1 MPRKFATKGLDRI
14 RPWIRDRTLCPGIHL
29 KLAEQLVPLN
39 LFDVSYPIIF
49 ILYKL
54 SRMYRGFNMTNY
66 YFAIYNFR
74 NEKKLL
80 NRILKYLKRAKDM
93 IFNFSLKRNFDQRN
107 KIIEIGGLI
116 SSNVLFPMS

>member
-1 MPRKFATKGLDRI
+1 
-14 RPWIRDRTLCPGIHL
+14 
-29 KLAEQLVPLN
+29 
-39 LFDVSYPIIF
+39 
-49 ILYKL
+49 
-54 SRMYRGFNMTNY
+54 MYRGFNMTNY

-74 NEKKLL
+74 NEKKKLL